1 MTAHADATHSAHD
14 AAAHDHAAAV
24 PVGVLDSLRF
34 EKSELTEF
42 SAADR
47 TAGEHIG
54 VMLAILFCISLGLFV
69 SVSTWM
75 MYNQSE
81 GHDPHAIAGASDEHH

>member
-1 MTAHADATHSAHD
+1 MTTHADAAHSTHD
-14 AAAHDHAAAV
+14 VAAHDHAAAV
-24 PVGVLDSLRF
+24 PVAVLDGLRF
-34 EKSELTEF
+34 EKSELAEF

-47 TAGEHIG
+47 SAGEHVGIL
-54 VMLAILFCISLGLFV
+54 LAIIFCISLVLFV
-69 SVSTWM
+69 GVTTWM